1 VYAWALLSNHLQL
14 LVRARRQ
21 PLARSMHLLL
31 TGYAGAFNRR
41 YRRSGHVFQNRYKSV
56 VCDEEVYFLELVRS
70 ASESVP
76 GAGLG
81 GLPLAG
87 VVGLEWACGNASIRS
102 TSGDDLRG
110 DTAWSP
116 GGSLLG
122 AALRRCQTRISLQ
135 RPLIRPRPQRAVKS
149 MPITSRSATLGYF
162 FIKSVAS
169 CFRVSINLEKVT
181 VFLVRISFQVFFP
194 AL

>member
-1 VYAWALLSNHLQL
+1 MYRRDVATKLGIFQDDANREDFVQRLARIAEAEALTVYAWALLSNHLQL

-122 AALRRCQTRISLQ
+122 AALRRCQTRIS
-135 RPLIRPRPQRAVKS
+135 PQHSLNLSRT
-149 MPITSRSATLGYF
+149 MP
-162 FIKSVAS
+162 
-169 CFRVSINLEKVT
+169 
-181 VFLVRISFQVFFP
+181 Q
-194 AL
+194 